1 MLGRKMLSGYH
12 NVGQN
17 NEAITIMLG
26 RMMFSYYH
34 SVGQNDD
41 KRLQ

>member
-1 MLGRKMLSGYH
+1 MLGRMMLSDYH
-12 NVGQN
+12 NVGQY

-26 RMMFSYYH
+26 RMMFSDYN

-41 KRLQ
+41 KRLP